1 MGVDVSFHGEIYSPA
16 LRIHAQIE
24 GDFLCYRIA
33 RHFYVRTPRPTPP
46 KDPAISAE
54 RRPITVMF
62 YDLVGSTSMAAKL
75 NAEDCR
81 TLVNTYLDEAWRMAP
96 R

>member
-1 MGVDVSFHGEIYSPA
+1 LLEAITALAGAKPNADVRAS
-16 LRIHAQIE
+16 
-24 GDFLCYRIA
+24 
-33 RHFYVRTPRPTPP
+33 RPTPP
-46 KDPAISAE
+46 KGPAISAE

-62 YDLVGSTSMAAKL
+62 SDLVASTSMAAKL
-75 NAEDCR
+75 DAEDWR